1 MQNSQSQQLP
11 LVLLEE
17 ANTAFVVINSDLNV
31 IYANPA
37 AEQLLSQ
44 SRQRLYQQ
52 SLQLLANYYHFS
64 PNSINKVLLDK
75 NAFTESEVKL
85 FVDGH
90 PLLISFSATYLDF
103 NKCDHVIIEMR
114 CIEQQRKISQVHY
127 QEHQQ
132 KAAQDLVRSLA
143 HEIKNP
149 LGGLRGAAQLLESE
163 LENPD
168 LKEFTQIIIEQADRL
183 STLVNRLLGPQT
195 TGLRRSDN
203 IHSIL
208 EKVRKLVCLD
218 LPAFVEIKVDY
229 DPSIPDFE
237 MQSDQLQQAFLNI
250 IQNAVQAL
258 QGKEQGKEKGKS
270 NSTII
275 IKTRTAQKVTI
286 NGLPQRLATLIT
298 ISDNGPGIPK
308 QLKDTLFYPMV
319 TGRQD
324 GSGLG
329 LSIAQKLIKQ
339 HNGRIEYQSIEG
351 KTEFFIYLPMV
362 FKNNNKLGEG

>member
-1 MQNSQSQQLP
+1 MSSTQIQQLP
-11 LVLLEE
+11 HALLEE
-17 ANTAFVVINSDLNV
+17 ANTAFVVINADLK
-31 IYANPA
+31 ITYANPA

-52 SLQLLANYYHFS
+52 DLQLLANYYHFS
-64 PNSINKVLLDK
+64 PNSIKKVLLDK
-75 NAFTESEVKL
+75 NSFTESEVKL

-90 PLLISFSATYLDF
+90 PLLISFSATYLNF
-103 NKCDHVIIEMR
+103 NNDDHVIIEMR

-163 LENPD
+163 LEKPE
-168 LKEFTQIIIEQADRL
+168 LKEFTQIIIEQSDRL

-195 TGLRRSDN
+195 IGLRRTEN
-203 IHSIL
+203 IHSVL
-208 EKVRKLVCLD
+208 EKVKKLVCLD
-218 LPAFVEIKVDY
+218 LPNFVEIKVDY

-258 QGKEQGKEKGKS
+258 QSKKAPA
-270 NSTII
+270 STII

-298 ISDNGPGIPK
+298 ISDNGPGIPA

-324 GSGLG
+324 GTGLG

-339 HNGRIEYQSIEG
+339 HNGRIEYQSMEG

-362 FKNNNKLGEG
+362 FNNKRENK